1 MSKELNL
8 VEILKD
14 CPSGMKLWSPCW
26 GVMTYMHIDWE
37 EYQAWKDSKVD
48 DLVDIYP
55 IVVKWV
61 EEELSFAINGK
72 YIDGGDVMLFPSK
85 DNRDWSTFRIPFKDG
100 DFIYTECNSGN
111 EWISIYKFR
120 SEEGLHLT
128 YANFNKNDEII
139 GINNIGGLCEDNE
152 IKNQRL
158 ASEAEIEQILKA
170 LHTIGYNWNNEA
182 KKFEDIEEYKP
193 KWNPDTLKSFD
204 KVLIRDEDS
213 EYWGGDF
220 YLYTDKET
228 GSDFTYS
235 CVTSN
240 YKICI
245 PYNEDTKHLLG
256 TNKEQP
262 VFYRL

>member
-1 MSKELNL
+1 MEEQKKELNL
-8 VEILKD
+8 VEILKN
-14 CPSGMKLWSPCW
+14 CPKGIKLWSPCW
-26 GVMTYMHIDWE
+26 GKLTYNGIDWR
-37 EYQAWKDSKVD
+37 EYDAWDYESNDV
-48 DLVDIYP
+48 YP
-55 IVVKWV
+55 IQTTWV
-61 EEELSFAINGK
+61 EEELLFNPYGQ

-85 DNRDWSTFRIPFKDG
+85 DNRDWSTFRRPFNEG

-111 EWISIYKFR
+111 KWISIYKFK

-128 YANFNKNDEII
+128 YANLNINDETI
-139 GINNIGGLCEDNE
+139 GINHKGGLCEDKD
-152 IKNQRL
+152 IKYQRL

-182 KKFEDIEEYKP
+182 KKFEDIEEDKP
-193 KWNPDTLKSFD
+193 KWNPDTLQPFD

-228 GSDFTYS
+228 GSDFIYS
-235 CVTSN
+235 CVSSN

-245 PYNEDTKHLLG
+245 PYNEDTKQMLG